1 MGQNFT
7 IQNNDL
13 GSVDLFGTEYES
25 DIYNYSGP
33 TEKVLPA
40 GLILARDSVSGKLV
54 DFVVGGVTN
63 ENGIPKVVLGREV
76 TIPASAGD
84 VSLRVIVSGEVRR
97 DRIFTLA
104 FDPITDAIAD
114 QLRDYSIVARRNV
127 DVSKLD
133 NQ

>member
-1 MGQNFT
+1 MSNFE

-25 DIYNYSGP
+25 DIYDS
-33 TEKVLPA
+33 TIA
-40 GLILARDSVSGKLV
+40 GAGTLAAGTILARDSVSGKLR
-54 DFVVGGVTN
+54 DFVVGGGTN
-63 ENGIPKVVLGREV
+63 ENGIPKVVVGNHEIV
-76 TIPASAGD
+76 HDGSGD

-97 DRIFTLA
+97 DKIVTA
-104 FDPITDAIAD
+104 AADTITDAIVD
-114 QLRDYSIVARRNV
+114 QLRDYSIVARRNT